1 MPPYRNY
8 EVISGGILNNG
19 DHRSNTDHSMLH
31 GMHSNNNE
39 HNNQHNHKLPHHH
52 QNQRGHMMPNKGNK
66 FNIDNDF
73 DEDDEEDNDSMND
86 SGFNSAPMMG
96 NGNGNSNNARN
107 GNNVMFLDDLFGSNM
122 HNNGHDRSNPSM
134 FGFQGFNGN
143 NQHHFNALSSASSY
157 SNQQLNNGTEPVT
170 DHKADDSSPKA
181 STNDSKTSEKP
192 VNANQTAVV

>member
-1 MPPYRNY
+1 
-8 EVISGGILNNG
+8 
-19 DHRSNTDHSMLH
+19 ML
-31 GMHSNNNE
+31 
-39 HNNQHNHKLPHHH
+39 
-52 QNQRGHMMPNKGNK
+52 PNKGNK

-96 NGNGNSNNARN
+96 NNGNSNNARN

-143 NQHHFNALSSASSY
+143 NQHFNALSSASSY
-157 SNQQLNNGTEPVT
+157 SNQQLNNGTDPT
-170 DHKADDSSPKA
+170 ADHKADDSAPKA
-181 STNDSKTSEKP
+181 STNDRKTSSEP
-192 VNANQTAVV
+192 SVAVNANQTAVV